1 MLKKSHGPALKVDQL
16 DLAQCSACRGKAFVS
31 GVFHQLPC
39 LQCNASGWV
48 AAETGEPLS
57 LEVLVSQLSL
67 RLRAAESRIS
77 QYDKHEQASGPGAAY
92 AGNNRRGA
100 GGTNFTGD

>member
-1 MLKKSHGPALKVDQL
+1 MKKVHSPYFKVGLL
-16 DLAQCSACRGKAFVS
+16 DLAQCSTCRGKAFVS

-48 AAETGEPLS
+48 TADTGEALP

-67 RLRAAESRIS
+67 RLQAAESRLS
-77 QYDKHEQASGPGAAY
+77 RRGQQEQASGPGAAY

-100 GGTNFTGD
+100 GATNYTGD

>member
-1 MLKKSHGPALKVDQL
+1 MMRRSHGPAFKVDQL
-16 DLAQCSACRGKAFVS
+16 DLAQCSTCRGKAFVS

-48 AAETGEPLS
+48 TADTGEALP

-67 RLRAAESRIS
+67 RLQAAESRLS
-77 QYDKHEQASGPGAAY
+77 RRGQQEQASGPGAAY

-100 GGTNFTGD
+100 GATNYTGD